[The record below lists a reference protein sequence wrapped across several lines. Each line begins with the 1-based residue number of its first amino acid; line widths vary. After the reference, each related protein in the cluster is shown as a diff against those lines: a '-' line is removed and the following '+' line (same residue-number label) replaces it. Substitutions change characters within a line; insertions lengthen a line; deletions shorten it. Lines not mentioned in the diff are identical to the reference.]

1 MLCRLIIERRRCA
14 MDGTT
19 CHNIH
24 SPTELIVSL
33 SFGHW
38 ACVCEWV
45 CFAAIIASSLL
56 LVTRPTSMRQTFCF
70 WPFFF
75 LFLVFFD
82 SHEKQSFMIK
92 CLAFLFSLLK
102 SMRIYKTVCALVLIH
117 CTFRTERAQ
126 QNNVTNKRKS
136 MRTAQLWTLVLV
148 VYVNVYVRAFFSSWI
163 KFQFQ
168 SYQLKVHVAFWH
180 KITVADT

>member
-1 MLCRLIIERRRCA
+1 MQSVKKSKSVNIALYFVCSAVWLSNGDGVQWMALHAITFIAQPNWLCHWVLAIER
-14 MDGTT
+14 
-19 CHNIH
+19 
-24 SPTELIVSL
+24 
-33 SFGHW
+33 
-38 ACVCEWV
+38 VCEWM

-148 VYVNVYVRAFFSSWI
+148 V
-163 KFQFQ
+163 
-168 SYQLKVHVAFWH
+168 
-180 KITVADT
+180 

>member
-38 ACVCEWV
+38 TCVWV
-45 CFAAIIASSLL
+45 NVLCGHHCLVVAARNQTHFNATDLL
-56 LVTRPTSMRQTFCF
+56 FLAI
-70 WPFFF
+70 FF

-148 VYVNVYVRAFFSSWI
+148 V
-163 KFQFQ
+163 
-168 SYQLKVHVAFWH
+168 
-180 KITVADT
+180 